1 MRGVPADR
9 MDRQLA
15 CMPARRQTVFTKLGL
30 GKRHHARL
38 SLATWFAP
46 AVAAFAAE
54 APVLMEVAVDQ
65 DHTAD
70 WLRSGIVLAAV
81 TGSARPAV
89 GCNSQPLGA
98 MRYLAACSPSFMERQ
113 FSDGVGAGSLARA
126 PSLVFKAK
134 DELQTR
140 WAHRLCHRLGEL
152 PHHTL
157 PSTQAFVTSSRS

>member
-1 MRGVPADR
+1 
-9 MDRQLA
+9 
-15 CMPARRQTVFTKLGL
+15 MPARRQTVFTKLGL

-89 GCNSQPLGA
+89 GCNSQPLGT
-98 MRYLAACSPSFMERQ
+98 RTEPGVQLQGRAA
-113 FSDGVGAGSLARA
+113 DSLGPPA
-126 PSLVFKAK
+126 
-134 DELQTR
+134 
-140 WAHRLCHRLGEL
+140 L
-152 PHHTL
+152 PPTW
-157 PSTQAFVTSSRS
+157 